1 MSHWLP
7 DIDIAINL
15 VARSFLEQ
23 MAEVGRA
30 SGRFDVELHR
40 NALGVA
46 EFDVVNFRFREA
58 HDHQELCFQLIS
70 EAPDLRRV
78 KVELGAFRWTPDPP
92 TTAVYENAARSIV
105 APILRAYNRT
115 HSTRYRLRI
124 EKASR
129 KGFRPS
135 ARTVALLERF
145 AILANTAS
153 LHPRD
158 WERFYQMVRES
169 RQEIPEPHLR
179 AMLVRY
185 GFSPQT
191 AERLADLHT
200 HLWAFKRLR

>member
-7 DIDIAINL
+7 GIDIAITL

-30 SGRFDVELHR
+30 SGRFDVELHWD
-40 NALGVA
+40 ALGA
-46 EFDVVNFRFREA
+46 AGFDVVNFRLREDR
-58 HDHQELCFQLIS
+58 DHQELGFQLIS

-78 KVELGAFRWTPDPP
+78 KVELRAFRWTPDRP
-92 TTAVYENAARSIV
+92 TTAVYENAARSVV
-105 APILRAYNRT
+105 APILMAYNRA

-124 EKASR
+124 EKAS
-129 KGFRPS
+129 KSFKPS
-135 ARTVALLERF
+135 ARTVALLDRF
-145 AILANTAS
+145 AVLANTAS

-158 WERFYQMVRES
+158 WERFYQLVRES

-179 AMLVRY
+179 AMLARY

-191 AERLADLHT
+191 AERLADLHV
-200 HLWAFKRLR
+200 HLWAFKRFR